1 MAQTLLLICSP
12 LPGHQSPLKLPLDC
26 DKVKWPFT
34 SVQKLVPTITESPGG
49 QWKWWVAQY
58 SGINCRLKS
67 NVSKEHWKMSEHGLR
82 TLKAPPHRS
91 NSSLAIAHHWER
103 REEHSYTSSTKVK
116 SWNLLLRVLLSHQKR
131 KPCLAGVNSSDW
143 VSLRH
148 QTEEAISFTT
158 TAATSSTDAGPLP
171 KSVMRPALSHQLL
184 PGNFEWGWGP
194 GYPHKSQERIHSGSP
209 GSLLVQLALHYC
221 LPFFHH
227 VAAGRKLELL
237 RNLWYW
243 PVPPLLNI
251 PHLGL
256 LASHEH
262 HDSQLSPAPSL
273 PPPCCLWRG
282 SQNHSSEE
290 MPVGW
295 SSDSD

>member
-1 MAQTLLLICSP
+1 
-12 LPGHQSPLKLPLDC
+12 
-26 DKVKWPFT
+26 
-34 SVQKLVPTITESPGG
+34 
-49 QWKWWVAQY
+49 
-58 SGINCRLKS
+58 
-67 NVSKEHWKMSEHGLR
+67 MSEHGLR

-91 NSSLAIAHHWER
+91 NSSLAIAHPWER

-131 KPCLAGVNSSDW
+131 KPLAGVNSSDW

-148 QTEEAISFTT
+148 QTAEAISFTT

-194 GYPHKSQERIHSGSP
+194 GYPHESQERIRSGSQ
-209 GSLLVQLALHYC
+209 GSLLVQLALHYR
-221 LPFFHH
+221 LPFSHH
-227 VAAGRKLELL
+227 AAAGRKLELL

-243 PVPPLLNI
+243 PAPPLLNL